1 MIKMCVADNQPIVHY
16 GIKNYF
22 EGKSDFSIVANVK
35 TFDGI
40 LETIEN
46 NFFDVLIVDLELD
59 GFSTINLIKSFVK
72 NYPKTKVLI
81 FSGLTE
87 NMYAPN
93 AIKAG
98 ASTFISKN
106 NNLEALENAIIRVQ
120 NGEVFYSHDV
130 KKKIDLITKQTKKER
145 LYKKLSSREI
155 EVLRFLSAGRKNKE
169 IAETLNLNEK
179 TISTYKLRLLNKL
192 NVTNLVDLVNKA
204 KTLDVL

>member
-1 MIKMCVADNQPIVHY
+1 MIKMCIADNQPIVHY

-22 EGKSDFSIVANVK
+22 DGNPDFLVVSNVK

-40 LETIEN
+40 LESIEN
-46 NFFDVLIVDLELD
+46 RLFDVLIVDLELD

-72 NYPKTKVLI
+72 KYPSTKVLI
-81 FSGLTE
+81 FSGLSE
-87 NMYAPN
+87 SMYAPN

-98 ASTFISKN
+98 ASTFVSKN
-106 NNLEALENAIIRVQ
+106 NDLETLENAIVRV
-120 NGEVFYSHDV
+120 NSGEIFYSPEV

-145 LYKKLSSREI
+145 AYKKLSSREI

>member
-1 MIKMCVADNQPIVHY
+1 MIKICVADNQPIIHY
-16 GIKNYF
+16 GIKNYL
-22 EGKSDFSIVANVK
+22 EGKSDFSIVADVK
-35 TFDGI
+35 NFDSI
-40 LETIEN
+40 LETIKSC
-46 NFFDVLIVDLELD
+46 FFDVLIVDLDLD
-59 GFSTINLIKSFVK
+59 GFSTINLIKNFVK
-72 NYPKTKVLI
+72 NYPNTKVLI

-98 ASTFISKN
+98 VSTFISKN
-106 NNLEALENAIIRVQ
+106 SDLETLENAIVRVH
-120 NGEVFYSHDV
+120 NGEIFYSQDV

-169 IAETLNLNEK
+169 IAATLNLNEK

>member
-1 MIKMCVADNQPIVHY
+1 MIKICVADNQPIVQY
-16 GIKNYF
+16 GLKNYF
-22 EGKSDFSIVANVK
+22 ADKSNFSIVGNVK
-35 TFDGI
+35 TFDAI

-46 NFFDVLIVDLELD
+46 RFFDILIVDLDLD
-59 GFSTINLIKSFVK
+59 GFSTINMIKSFVK
-72 NYPKTKVLI
+72 NYLNTKVLI

-98 ASTFISKN
+98 ASAFVSKN
-106 NNLEALENAIIRVQ
+106 NDLETLENAIIRVQ
-120 NGEVFYSHDV
+120 NGEVFYSQEV

-155 EVLRFLSAGRKNKE
+155 EVLRFLSSGRKNKE
-169 IAETLNLNEK
+169 IAATLNLNEK

>member
-1 MIKMCVADNQPIVHY
+1 MIKICVADNQPIVQY
-16 GIKNYF
+16 GLKNYF
-22 EGKSDFSIVANVK
+22 ADKSNFSIVGNVK
-35 TFDGI
+35 TFDAI
-40 LETIEN
+40 LDTIEN
-46 NFFDVLIVDLELD
+46 RFFDILIVDLDLD
-59 GFSTINLIKSFVK
+59 GFSTINMIKSFVK
-72 NYPKTKVLI
+72 NYLNTKVLI

-98 ASTFISKN
+98 ASAFVSKN
-106 NNLEALENAIIRVQ
+106 NDLETLENAIIRVQ
-120 NGEVFYSHDV
+120 NGEVFYSPEV

-155 EVLRFLSAGRKNKE
+155 EVLRFLSSGRKNKE
-169 IAETLNLNEK
+169 IAVTLNLNEK

>member
-1 MIKMCVADNQPIVHY
+1 MIKICIADNQPIVHY

-22 EGKSDFSIVANVK
+22 EGKSDFSIVGNVK
-35 TFDGI
+35 TFNGV

-46 NFFDVLIVDLELD
+46 RFFDILIVDLDVD
-59 GFSTINLIKSFVK
+59 GFSTINLIKSFIK

-98 ASTFISKN
+98 ASTYISKN
-106 NNLEALENAIIRVQ
+106 NELEILENAIIRVQ
-120 NGEVFYSHDV
+120 NGEIFYSEQV

>member
-1 MIKMCVADNQPIVHY
+1 MCVADNQPIVHY

-22 EGKSDFSIVANVK
+22 EEKSDFSIVANVK